1 MPKINRYLLN
11 LYQLKMHKLN
21 NKPGTLVSFASHA
34 LPCLD
39 DYDISIC
46 NTWSHMHNVNRCNEV
61 VMYH

>member
-11 LYQLKMHKLN
+11 LYQLKMHKLKI
-21 NKPGTLVSFASHA
+21 KPETSVFASHA